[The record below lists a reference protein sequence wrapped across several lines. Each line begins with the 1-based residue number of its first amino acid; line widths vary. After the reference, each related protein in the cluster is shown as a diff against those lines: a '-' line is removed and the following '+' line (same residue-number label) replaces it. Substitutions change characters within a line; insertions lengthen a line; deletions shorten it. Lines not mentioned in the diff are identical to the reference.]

1 MQNKYP
7 TEADNAIEKNNQLL
21 LELEMDDEVK
31 QIINFPE
38 KYADTFLDVTV
49 IKPGNNKEFTREKKV
64 MSGNQVKQ
72 FIASM
77 NLNQD
82 LLPSTNEQKSAGD
95 SCRTSNQSPPSC
107 RKVYNY
113 CSPIGDQLQKPPFKE
128 ASLSEIEKD
137 QIHQVYT
144 TPKIYKELHSYFDCK
159 HRSKT
164 DSNEKEDT
172 PCVCRNCAI
181 VGLVSDSQKKP
192 FATEPIKYPEE
203 LLNRKHNAN
212 AEYSKRKQSRE
223 GDHQQC
229 QHYFKHLTEKIRT
242 LEERI
247 AAQEQKAVP
256 KDYFRRIVTK
266 LVTHIGKVAGN
277 GSQQIKIEASVPA
290 TTANKTKQYYVNTFN
305 KSGDLPNPKF
315 IVNPVSV
322 HHGKLLND
330 KLPAEEDVLNSA
342 SLWKWGE
349 DLLKPG
355 IDLKNKI
362 ISVMEVTLNNLKKS
376 KEKPKDEELKHFIND
391 FSNNLYKTVN
401 EGKISGKKQRYH
413 HYDTTDLTE
422 RNLRVNNTSK
432 KSGKVDEPFSVTYIN
447 SQILKWQ
454 ETQTTFKFDSS
465 DKDSVKSILEIKK
478 TPDIHK
484 LEFYKTI
491 KNTKEEDKLRL
502 WRSIWS
508 QASRNGNCKTNKVT
522 VQIPDKKNP
531 KNRTVEVEYTL
542 GELEY
547 LLVGNK
553 VGRR

>member
-1 MQNKYP
+1 MQNKYTTKP
-7 TEADNAIEKNNQLL
+7 DTAIEKNKQLL

-31 QIINFPE
+31 QIINYPE

-49 IKPGNNKEFTREKKV
+49 IKPVNNKEFTREKKV

-72 FIASM
+72 FITSM
-77 NLNQD
+77 NLNED
-82 LLPSTNEQKSAGD
+82 LLPSTHEEKCSGD
-95 SCRTSNQSPPSC
+95 SRRTSNQSPPNS

-113 CSPIGDQLQKPPFKE
+113 CNPLGDHLQKPPFKE
-128 ASLSEIEKD
+128 TSLSEIEKD

-144 TPKIYKELHSYFDCK
+144 TPKIYQELHSYFDCK
-159 HRSKT
+159 HRSQP
-164 DSNEKEDT
+164 DSQEKEDP
-172 PCVCRNCAI
+172 PCVCQNCAI
-181 VGLVSDSQKKP
+181 VGIVTDSQKKP

-203 LLNRKHNAN
+203 LPSRKNN
-212 AEYSKRKQSRE
+212 AEYSKRKHSRD

-229 QHYFKHLTEKIRT
+229 QNYFKHLTDKIRT

-256 KDYFRRIVTK
+256 KDYFKRIVTK
-266 LVTHIGKVAGN
+266 LVTHISKVAGN

-290 TTANKTKQYYVNTFN
+290 TAANKSKQCYVSTVN
-305 KSGDLPNPKF
+305 KSSDLPNPKF

-322 HHGKLLND
+322 QNENLLND
-330 KLPAEEDVLNSA
+330 KLPPTDVLYSD
-342 SLWKWGE
+342 SLRKWGE

-401 EGKISGKKQRYH
+401 EGKIHGKKQRL
-413 HYDTTDLTE
+413 HYDHTDLTE
-422 RNLRVNNTSK
+422 RNIRANNASK
-432 KSGKVDEPFSVTYIN
+432 NTEKVDEPLSVTYIN

-465 DKDSVKSILEIKK
+465 DKESVKSMLEIKK

-491 KNTKEEDKLRL
+491 KNTKEEDKVRL
-502 WRSIWS
+502 WRSIWN
-508 QASRNGNCKTNKVT
+508 QASRNGHRKTNKVT
-522 VQIPDKKNP
+522 VQIPDKKTP
-531 KNRTVEVEYTL
+531 KSRTVEVEYTL

-553 VGRR
+553 VGRK